1 MPTRKAHKQ
10 SVRGTPL
17 RTTDRVYTRLLDLIS
32 TGRFEPGDRVKI
44 RDMVDALRVSA
55 TPVREAIALLVRDG
69 VLTFEPNKGASVR
82 TYSPDEMTEL
92 FELRAVLE
100 GLAARRAALSPR
112 RDNLVRTLRDQIVLM
127 RDAIRRL
134 DRPDYNR
141 CDLAFHE
148 AIFAEGSAGLIRE
161 SLRTPQLLSRVF
173 SAMADEDRRT
183 IPALKRSDRKTVA
196 EFKRGVKHHTSLL
209 DAIASADADHAE
221 RVAREHALRF
231 IKSGLGIPA
240 ER

>member
-148 AIFAEGSAGLIRE
+148 AVFAQGSSGLIRD

-173 SAMADEDRRT
+173 SAMVPDDRRET
-183 IPALKRSDRKTVA
+183 AAMERSDRNAIKR
-196 EFKRGVKHHTSLL
+196 FKEGIKHHMELL
-209 DAIASADADHAE
+209 EAIAGGDGARAE
-221 RVAREHALRF
+221 QVAREHVSRF
-231 IKSGLGIPA
+231 IRDRRGVAGK
-240 ER
+240 R